1 MLSVKKVKIR
11 RVSEI
16 IFRGYLNATY
26 FFAIL
31 IRISW
36 VELTTVALAV
46 KAHFGWAFEYINV
59 TKRMLQTKEVMI
71 CTCMFAL
78 RMEVSDNVHLG
89 LQIHL
94 FLQSFWMIVDSSL
107 GYCTVNGLISPGR
120 APLTSGWKSHL
131 WIKGN
136 LQPANSIW
144 ICFRSLS
151 ISLSVIIFALF
162 SCTSWLHW
170 SKRCRRPIYVL
181 HAMSVFLTGW
191 DR

>member
-1 MLSVKKVKIR
+1 
-11 RVSEI
+11 
-16 IFRGYLNATY
+16 
-26 FFAIL
+26 
-31 IRISW
+31 
-36 VELTTVALAV
+36 
-46 KAHFGWAFEYINV
+46 
-59 TKRMLQTKEVMI
+59 MLQTKEVMI

-170 SKRCRRPIYVL
+170 SKRCRRPSCYVCFPDRMGQVTAMHFEGVCLIKFPVSRPHAFL
-181 HAMSVFLTGW
+181 HFPQGLVNKSYNIQPNFHFLKIPLSCPRHHLT
-191 DR
+191 